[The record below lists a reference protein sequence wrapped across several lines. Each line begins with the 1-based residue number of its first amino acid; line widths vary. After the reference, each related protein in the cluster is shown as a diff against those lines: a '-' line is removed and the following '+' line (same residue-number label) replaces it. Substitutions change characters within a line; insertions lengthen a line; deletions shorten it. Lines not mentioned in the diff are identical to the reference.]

1 MKSNIHSCAANL
13 IVAFVFC
20 FTSACAQKTNQVPK
34 EIPEFTFYTVDKDAP
49 FTRNNLAS
57 NGKNIVILFFDP
69 GCSHCQQEVL
79 ALGKNYNSIKNI
91 NLYMV
96 AMQEKNLINAF
107 MSMYGGQLRNKKN
120 VTLLHDKNYEFIG
133 RFKPTQYPA
142 TFVYGGDKKLKK
154 YWDGEKKTEE
164 IIKALNL

>member
-1 MKSNIHSCAANL
+1 MKSNIYSYSVN
-13 IVAFVFC
+13 IIIAFIFSTA
-20 FTSACAQKTNQVPK
+20 FACAQKANQVPK
-34 EIPEFTFYTVDKDAP
+34 EIPEFTFYTVDKDSP
-49 FTRNNLAS
+49 FTRNSLVS

-69 GCSHCQQEVL
+69 GCSHCQQEVQ
-79 ALGKNYNSIKNI
+79 ALGKNYNRIKNI

-107 MSMYGGQLRNKKN
+107 MSTYGSQLRGKKN

-142 TFVYGGDKKLKK
+142 TFVYGSDKKLKK
-154 YWDGEKKTEE
+154 YWDGEKNIQE
-164 IIKALNL
+164 IIKAITL